1 MRNVEMGLCFFNLQ
15 SFVEASK
22 DCRRASKRNSKSLR
36 KLVCVFVGPN
46 AVCFGERPSPPRVE
60 WRRSYGW
67 SGDDSQTTCRN
78 SANNDGERVY
88 GNSGITYALPRPP
101 GGAPV
106 SPSAMTRAE
115 TEKALV
121 EDSAGRVS
129 LVKDWRSI
137 LVDVSGRGI

>member
-1 MRNVEMGLCFFNLQ
+1 M
-15 SFVEASK
+15 
-22 DCRRASKRNSKSLR
+22 
-36 KLVCVFVGPN
+36 
-46 AVCFGERPSPPRVE
+46 
-60 WRRSYGW
+60 
-67 SGDDSQTTCRN
+67 
-78 SANNDGERVY
+78 Y
-88 GNSGITYALPRPP
+88 GNSGFTYALPRPP

-137 LVDVSGRGI
+137 LADVSGESGEESGMNKGLWRW